1 MQVRKVMAI
10 LLVSSASVGFIST
23 AQAQGKTREQVRQE
37 LIEAEHNGSMYVTD
51 TSYPDVNPIYQHL
64 VDQKKSTH
72 ANDSAVGPEL
82 NGSTETGHS
91 TADRWTRSA
100 ARLNRESPF
109 SLPTKRSAGALS
121 GANAD

>member
-1 MQVRKVMAI
+1 MQVSKVVAI
-10 LLVSSASVGFIST
+10 LLLSSASVGFIGT

-37 LIEAEHNGSMYVTD
+37 LIEAEQNGSMYVTD

-82 NGSTETGHS
+82 NGSTETG
-91 TADRWTRSA
+91 RSA
-100 ARLNRESPF
+100 VHKSRPMPDGPSNDDSCVGPVSFCEIYFGGS
-109 SLPTKRSAGALS
+109 
-121 GANAD
+121 

>member
-10 LLVSSASVGFIST
+10 LLLSSASVGFIST

-82 NGSTETGHS
+82 NGSTETG
-91 TADRWTRSA
+91 RSA
-100 ARLNRESPF
+100 VHESRPMPDGPSHDDSCVGPVSF
-109 SLPTKRSAGALS
+109 CEIYFGGS
-121 GANAD
+121 